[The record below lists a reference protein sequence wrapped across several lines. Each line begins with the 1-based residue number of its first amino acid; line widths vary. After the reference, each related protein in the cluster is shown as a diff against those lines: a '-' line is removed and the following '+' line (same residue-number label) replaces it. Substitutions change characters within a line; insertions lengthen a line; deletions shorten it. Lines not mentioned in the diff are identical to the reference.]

1 MLQCTVLMQWKS
13 TIQNVIT
20 AVLHS
25 FLQYCNQFT
34 NNKDTICSLKNHG
47 KKCLLAIKRLYTKHN
62 FCRFHFFF
70 FSILFCLLVLESV
83 SSQIPA
89 DGLTS
94 GVFSVLAYLAYTCTF
109 FNQCIWYS
117 WLMWICREEI
127 WENYEDLGLELFPS
141 WQTDISWTFILL
153 WLMYSLSLAS
163 QLFLVFPFSF

>member
-1 MLQCTVLMQWKS
+1 MLKAIRKGL
-13 TIQNVIT
+13 
-20 AVLHS
+20 AVDVTMHS
-25 FLQYCNQFT
+25 PDAMEEYNSKCNNCSVTFILQYCNQFT

-83 SSQIPA
+83 SSQIPV

-117 WLMWICREEI
+117 
-127 WENYEDLGLELFPS
+127 
-141 WQTDISWTFILL
+141 
-153 WLMYSLSLAS
+153 
-163 QLFLVFPFSF
+163 